1 MRHEVKWEWVEED
14 EVLEIKNTIKYYIF
28 QSGSQSVDDV
38 IYFPSKKKFLILSCS
53 CSVGKAMME

>member
-1 MRHEVKWEWVEED
+1 MRHEVKWMEGD

-38 IYFPSKKKFLILSCS
+38 IYFPSKKSS
-53 CSVGKAMME
+53 SYSHAHVQ